1 MRPSIDEIEF
11 VQSNGFAYART
22 YDNGHPSGS
31 MRLIPEQFG
40 SVSTVFDSV
49 QDQQEVVGIPHRKLN
64 KLHRERL
71 SPTDF
76 HSECCALT
84 RKALMLDA

>member
-1 MRPSIDEIEF
+1 MKLNLFRAMGSHTLGLMIMAIHL
-11 VQSNGFAYART
+11 V
-22 YDNGHPSGS
+22 S

-64 KLHRERL
+64 KLHRVRL
-71 SPTDF
+71 SPTEF

-84 RKALMLDA
+84 IKALMLDA